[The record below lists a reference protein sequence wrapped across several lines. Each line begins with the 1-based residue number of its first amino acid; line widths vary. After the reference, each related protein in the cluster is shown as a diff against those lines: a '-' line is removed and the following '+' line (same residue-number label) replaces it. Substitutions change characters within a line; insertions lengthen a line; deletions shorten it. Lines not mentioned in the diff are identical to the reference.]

1 MIAQFSSP
9 FKEGNYIYF
18 FKNSGLQNQSVL
30 YRKDSQGV
38 EEVFLDPNSF
48 SEDGTISLSDISF
61 SKDGSVAAYA
71 ISEGGSDWR
80 KVFFLDTETK
90 SLLSDSLINQP
101 IEYEA
106 INLVKKV
113 SRQGLVIYFSVP
125 NNTPVS

>member
-1 MIAQFSSP
+1 M
-9 FKEGNYIYF
+9 
-18 FKNSGLQNQSVL
+18 L

-38 EEVFLDPNSF
+38 EELFLDPNSF

-90 SLLSDSLINQP
+90 SLLSDSLIN
-101 IEYEA
+101 
-106 INLVKKV
+106 VKFSSLSWKNNE
-113 SRQGLVIYFSVP
+113 GIYYSTYDAP
-125 NNTPVS
+125 EGSELSSLNNNHKLYFCLLYTSDAADDP

>member
-1 MIAQFSSP
+1 M
-9 FKEGNYIYF
+9 
-18 FKNSGLQNQSVL
+18 L

-80 KVFFLDTETK
+80 KVFF
-90 SLLSDSLINQP
+90 
-101 IEYEA
+101 
-106 INLVKKV
+106 
-113 SRQGLVIYFSVP
+113 
-125 NNTPVS
+125 